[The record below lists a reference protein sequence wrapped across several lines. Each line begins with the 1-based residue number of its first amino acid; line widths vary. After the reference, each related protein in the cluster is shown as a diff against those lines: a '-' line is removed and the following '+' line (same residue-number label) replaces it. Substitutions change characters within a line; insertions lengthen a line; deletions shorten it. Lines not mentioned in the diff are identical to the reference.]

1 MRRVLVD
8 TGPIVAIL
16 SRRDQYHQKC
26 VEALR
31 EMPGPLFTCWPVIT
45 EAAWLLRRDSKA
57 IQQLLNSIDTG
68 LFEMLALTTA
78 DAKPISS
85 IMRKYRDI
93 RIQLADA
100 ALIHLAGRDGVD
112 TIFTLDQRDFS
123 VYRLPRGKA
132 FRMLPSRLRSAL
144 KGAAFSRAVCRLG
157 EITARLESLP

>member
-16 SRRDQYHQKC
+16 SRRDQYHKVC

-45 EAAWLLRRDSKA
+45 EAAWLLRRDSNAAEK
-57 IQQLLNSIDTG
+57 LLRSIDAG
-68 LFEMLALTTA
+68 LFELLPMASG
-78 DAKPISS
+78 DAKAIAS
-85 IMRKYRDI
+85 IMKKYGDI

-100 ALIHLAGRDGVD
+100 ALVHLAARDGLD

-123 VYRLPRGKA
+123 VYRLPKGKA
-132 FRMLPSRLRSAL
+132 FRILPSRA
-144 KGAAFSRAVCRLG
+144 
-157 EITARLESLP
+157 